1 MKILLLTENQD
12 TFFHLLVQSLNDLN
26 LNIGHAS
33 FPLNQQEIEQFNPD
47 IIIHNSQTI
56 PKLNYGNSISIGIN
70 ELRDSN
76 CFSFRDKLSENFI
89 KPFVVEGEENFEDER
104 YKADAVYVGNPSLLP
119 DCVNE
124 IENEAVFKILNNMPV
139 PITNYCGSCSF
150 NDYKKFF
157 KMSKCSILSKSD
169 SDIDTYS
176 FKLLDVLYADGNP
189 VLHNGSDEQF
199 MSDIRA
205 AIKGKSFRENFITK
219 EEIKNKHTNKNR
231 MSEIFTKIGL
241 NKLAKMVLEG
251 KGK

>member
-12 TFFHLLVQSLNDLN
+12 TFFHLLLQSLNN
-26 LNIGHAS
+26 LDVNIGHAS
-33 FPLNQQEIEQFNPD
+33 FPVNQQEIEQFNPD
-47 IIIHNSQTI
+47 IIIHNSQTTDRV
-56 PKLNYGNSISIGIN
+56 NYGNAINIGIN
-70 ELRDSN
+70 ELGAPN
-76 CFSFRDKLSENFI
+76 CFSFRNKESTNFI
-89 KPFVVEGEENFEDER
+89 KPFVVDDDGDFEDQK
-104 YKADAVYVGNPSLLP
+104 YKCDAVYVGNPSLLP

-124 IENEAVFKILNNMPV
+124 IENEAVFKIVHNMPV
-139 PITNYCGSCSF
+139 PISNYCGSCTF

-169 SDIDTYS
+169 SDTDIYS

-199 MSDIRA
+199 ISDIKD
-205 AIKGKSFRENFITK
+205 AINGKSFRENFITK
-219 EEIKNKHTNKNR
+219 EEIKKKHTNKNR